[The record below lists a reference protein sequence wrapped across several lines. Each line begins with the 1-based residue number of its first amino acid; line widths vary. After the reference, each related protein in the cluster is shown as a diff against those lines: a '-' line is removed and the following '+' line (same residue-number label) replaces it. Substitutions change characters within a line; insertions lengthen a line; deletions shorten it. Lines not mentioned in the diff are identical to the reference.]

1 MIELKSINKS
11 FEDKQ
16 VLNNVNCLFE
26 NSKTNLIIGRS
37 GSGKTVL
44 ISGASG
50 LIGSYLVDLLL
61 FKNRSDGL
69 DCSVVGICR
78 DRKRAPP

>member
-44 ISGASG
+44 MNCIVG
-50 LIGSYLVDLLL
+50 LIQPDSGEIRYDG
-61 FKNRSDGL
+61 KNMLSFSKQETFQLRRQMGML
-69 DCSVVGICR
+69 
-78 DRKRAPP
+78 